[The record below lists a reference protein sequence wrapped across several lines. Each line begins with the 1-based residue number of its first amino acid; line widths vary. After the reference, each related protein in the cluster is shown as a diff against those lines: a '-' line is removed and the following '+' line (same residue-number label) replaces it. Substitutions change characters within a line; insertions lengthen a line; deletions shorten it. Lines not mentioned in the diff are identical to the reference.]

1 LTTSDIA
8 ILVAGGVAAGVVNTL
23 AGGGS
28 LISVPLLVLIG
39 LPATT
44 ANGTNRIGVFVQNL
58 VAAWSFRA
66 RGVSGLA
73 GASKVV
79 VPVCIG
85 SLVGA
90 YTVAKLDDATF
101 QRIFGLVMLIDL
113 IPMLRRTRPGG
124 EHPTRPWPR
133 WLLFSVFTLIGMYGG
148 AIQAGVGLL
157 MVGALNHTGYDLVRA
172 NSIKVTT
179 NVAITAF
186 AIPIFLYA
194 GQVSWPHAGVLAIGF
209 AFGGALGARIAVAG
223 GERVIRPVM
232 IAAILLL
239 AGRMLGLY

>member
-1 LTTSDIA
+1 MDAVDVA
-8 ILVAGGVAAGVVNTL
+8 ILIGGGLAAGIVNTL

-28 LISVPLLVLIG
+28 LLSVPLLVMLG
-39 LPATT
+39 LPGTV
-44 ANGTNRIGVFVQNL
+44 ANGTNRIGVLLQNL
-58 VAAWSFRA
+58 TAAWRFR
-66 RGVSGLA
+66 RSGVSGIE

-90 YTVAKLDDATF
+90 YTVANLDDATF

-113 IPMLRRTRPGG
+113 IPMLRPPKPGG
-124 EHPTRPWPR
+124 ADATHPWPP
-133 WLLFSVFTLIGMYGG
+133 WVLFAVFAAIGLYGG

-157 MVGALNHTGYDLVRA
+157 MVGALNHTGYGLVQA

-179 NVAITAF
+179 NVVLTTF
-186 AIPIFLYA
+186 AIPVFLWH
-194 GQVSWPHAGVLAIGF
+194 GQISWPHAAVLAIGF
-209 AFGGALGARIAVAG
+209 AAGGELGARIAVRG
-223 GERVIRPVM
+223 GDRVIRPVM
-232 IAAILLL
+232 VLAIVAL